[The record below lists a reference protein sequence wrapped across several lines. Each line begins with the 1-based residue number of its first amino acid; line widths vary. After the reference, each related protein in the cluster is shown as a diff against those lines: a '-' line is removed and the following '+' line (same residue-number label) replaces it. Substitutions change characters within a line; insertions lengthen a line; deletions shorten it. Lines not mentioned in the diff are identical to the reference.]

1 MPKTDARFLEDRIA
15 MMESEGWLDLIAD
28 LENIQTNVVNID
40 TMSDE
45 KDLWEA
51 KGQLN
56 ILRFLLTL
64 ENSTHLALEQLQ
76 DGNPTNQTS

>member
-1 MPKTDARFLEDRIA
+1 MPKTDDRFIEDRLA

-28 LENIQTNVVNID
+28 LETIQANVVNID

-64 ENSTHLALEQLQ
+64 ENTTKIAMEQS
-76 DGNPTNQTS
+76 D

>member
-1 MPKTDARFLEDRIA
+1 MSKTDDRFIEDRLA

-28 LENIQTNVVNID
+28 LKNIQTNVVDID

-45 KDLWEA
+45 KSLWLA
-51 KGQLN
+51 KGKLE

-64 ENSTHLALEQLQ
+64 EDTTKITLEQSQ
-76 DGNPTNQTS
+76 ED

>member
-1 MPKTDARFLEDRIA
+1 MPKPDDRFIEDRLA
-15 MMESEGWLDLIAD
+15 MMETEGWLDLIAD
-28 LENIQTNVVNID
+28 LETIQEGVVNID
-40 TMSDE
+40 TMTDE

-64 ENSTHLALEQLQ
+64 ENTTKITMEQS
-76 DGNPTNQTS
+76 D

>member
-1 MPKTDARFLEDRIA
+1 MPKTDDRFIEDRLA

-28 LENIQTNVVNID
+28 LETIQANVVNID

-64 ENSTHLALEQLQ
+64 ENTTKITMEQS
-76 DGNPTNQTS
+76 D

>member
-1 MPKTDARFLEDRIA
+1 MAKTDGQFIKDRLA

-28 LENIQTNVVNID
+28 LETIQEGVVNID
-40 TMSDE
+40 TMTDD

-56 ILRFLLTL
+56 ILRFILTL
-64 ENSTHLALEQLQ
+64 ENTTKITMEQ
-76 DGNPTNQTS
+76 SEKE

>member
-1 MPKTDARFLEDRIA
+1 MPKTDSRFLEDRLA

-28 LENIQTNVVNID
+28 LKNIQTNVVDID

-45 KDLWEA
+45 KDLWSA

-64 ENSTHLALEQLQ
+64 ENTTKINLEQ
-76 DGNPTNQTS
+76 SEEE

>member
-1 MPKTDARFLEDRIA
+1 MAKTDDRFIEDRLA
-15 MMESEGWLDLIAD
+15 MMETEGWLDLVAD
-28 LENIQTNVVNID
+28 LEKIQKSVVDID
-40 TMSDE
+40 TMSDD

-64 ENSTHLALEQLQ
+64 ENTTKITMEQSQ
-76 DGNPTNQTS
+76 ED

>member
-1 MPKTDARFLEDRIA
+1 MPKTDERFIEDRLA

-28 LENIQTNVVNID
+28 LENIQSSVVDID
-40 TMSDE
+40 TMTDD

-64 ENSTHLALEQLQ
+64 ENTTKITLEQSEE
-76 DGNPTNQTS
+76 D

>member
-1 MPKTDARFLEDRIA
+1 MSKTDNRFIEDRLA
-15 MMESEGWLDLIAD
+15 MMETEGWLDLVAD
-28 LENIQTNVVNID
+28 LEKIKSSVVDID
-40 TMSDE
+40 TMTDD

-64 ENSTHLALEQLQ
+64 ENTTKITLEQ
-76 DGNPTNQTS
+76 SEEE

>member
-1 MPKTDARFLEDRIA
+1 MPKSDDQFIEDRLA

-28 LENIQTNVVNID
+28 LENIQANVVNID
-40 TMSDE
+40 TMTDE

-64 ENSTHLALEQLQ
+64 ENTTKITMEQSNE
-76 DGNPTNQTS
+76 D

>member
-1 MPKTDARFLEDRIA
+1 MAKTDDRFIEDRLA

-28 LENIQTNVVNID
+28 LETIQANVVNID

-64 ENSTHLALEQLQ
+64 ENTTKITMEQS
-76 DGNPTNQTS
+76 D

>member
-1 MPKTDARFLEDRIA
+1 MAKADDRFIEDRLA

-28 LENIQTNVVNID
+28 LETIQEGVVNID
-40 TMSDE
+40 TMTDE

-64 ENSTHLALEQLQ
+64 ENTTKITMEQSNE
-76 DGNPTNQTS
+76 D

>member
-1 MPKTDARFLEDRIA
+1 MAKADDRFIEDRLA

-28 LENIQTNVVNID
+28 LETIQEGVVNID
-40 TMSDE
+40 TMTDE

-64 ENSTHLALEQLQ
+64 ENTTKITMEQ
-76 DGNPTNQTS
+76 SEKE

>member
-1 MPKTDARFLEDRIA
+1 MPKTDDRFIEDRLA
-15 MMESEGWLDLIAD
+15 MMETEGWLDLIAD
-28 LENIQTNVVNID
+28 LETIQEGVVNID
-40 TMSDE
+40 TMTDE

-64 ENSTHLALEQLQ
+64 ENTTKITMEQSNE
-76 DGNPTNQTS
+76 D

>member
-1 MPKTDARFLEDRIA
+1 MAKADDRFIEDRLA

-28 LENIQTNVVNID
+28 LENIQSNVVNID
-40 TMSDE
+40 TMTDE

-64 ENSTHLALEQLQ
+64 ENTTKITMEQSNE
-76 DGNPTNQTS
+76 D

>member
-1 MPKTDARFLEDRIA
+1 MPKTDDRFIEDRLA
-15 MMESEGWLDLIAD
+15 MMETEGWRDLIAD
-28 LENIQTNVVNID
+28 LETIQESVVNID
-40 TMSDE
+40 TMTDE

-64 ENSTHLALEQLQ
+64 ENTTKITMEQSNE
-76 DGNPTNQTS
+76 D

>member
-1 MPKTDARFLEDRIA
+1 MPKTDDRFLEDRIA

-28 LENIQTNVVNID
+28 IEKIQFNVVDID
-40 TMSDE
+40 TMTDE

-56 ILRFLLTL
+56 MIRFLLTL

-76 DGNPTNQTS
+76 NGNPTNQTS

>member
-15 MMESEGWLDLIAD
+15 MMESDGWLDLIAD
-28 LENIQTNVVNID
+28 LENIQSGVVNID
-40 TMSDE
+40 TMADA

-64 ENSTHLALEQLQ
+64 ENSTKIAMEQS
-76 DGNPTNQTS
+76 DKD

>member
-1 MPKTDARFLEDRIA
+1 MPKTDDRFIEDRLA
-15 MMESEGWLDLIAD
+15 MMETEGWHDLIAD
-28 LENIQTNVVNID
+28 LETIQKSVVNID
-40 TMSDE
+40 TMTDE

-64 ENSTHLALEQLQ
+64 ENTTKITMEQSNE
-76 DGNPTNQTS
+76 D

>member
-1 MPKTDARFLEDRIA
+1 MAKTDDRFIKDRLA

-28 LENIQTNVVNID
+28 LETIQEGVVNID
-40 TMSDE
+40 TMTDE

-64 ENSTHLALEQLQ
+64 ENTTKIAMEQS
-76 DGNPTNQTS
+76 D